1 MTELI
6 DLDCFADAVRD
17 DAERM
22 LDLDHGK
29 RRKTVMV
36 MNWDIGPNGRPV
48 CRWQAAHLP
57 PVDLS
62 AS

>member
-1 MTELI
+1 MTELL
-6 DLDCFADAVRD
+6 DLDHVADAVRG
-17 DAERM
+17 DAEHA
-22 LDLDHGK
+22 LFTDQGP

-36 MNWDIGPNGRPV
+36 MNWDIGPDGRPV

-62 AS
+62 A